1 VGNVL
6 DDIEVKK
13 QQYRWM
19 VQKKKGNKYVHELAE
34 INKHGDTSL
43 ENFVNVGQNPQEIV
57 DFLKKKKTH
66 LVHSNFNCRNN
77 IWVIRI
83 TDKCGFSHSRLSAVT
98 SHEFLTL
105 KSHTDTHLYSK
116 SLRNEDRTS

>member
-1 VGNVL
+1 MGNVL

-66 LVHSNFNCRNN
+66 LVQSNFNCRNN
-77 IWVIRI
+77 IWVISIQSSVDIHTLVSQQSLLTSFNTQNTHR
-83 TDKCGFSHSRLSAVT
+83 HSSV
-98 SHEFLTL
+98 L
-105 KSHTDTHLYSK
+105 KIS
-116 SLRNEDRTS
+116 

>member
-1 VGNVL
+1 MGNVL

-83 TDKCGFSHSRLSAVT
+83 TDSVGFHTQDSQQSLLTSFVTQITHRHSTV
-98 SHEFLTL
+98 L
-105 KSHTDTHLYSK
+105 KIS
-116 SLRNEDRTS
+116 